1 MQLLISDANILID
14 LEEGQ
19 LIELMFQLPY
29 QFSIPDILF
38 VEELEDEHAALLG
51 YGLQLAELSSV
62 TMTYAL
68 ELIPRYSKAS
78 RNDCFALALAS
89 QENCTL
95 LTGDRELKKAAEA
108 EAVVVSGTIWLI
120 EQMIHQGLINVDQAR
135 QAYQNMRAAGRR
147 LPWAIAEA
155 ILNEIEEQP

>member
-14 LEEGQ
+14 LEEGE

-38 VEELEDEHAALLG
+38 AEELEDEHLELLG
-51 YGLQLAELSSV
+51 YGLQLVELSSV
-62 TMTYAL
+62 TMTYAM

-95 LTGDRELKKAAEA
+95 LTGDRELKMAAEA
-108 EAVVVSGTIWLI
+108 EAVVVNGTIWLI
-120 EQMIHQGLINVDQAR
+120 EQMVHQGLIDVEQAR
-135 QAYQNMRAAGRR
+135 LAYQKMCDAGRR
-147 LPWAIAEA
+147 LPWAIAHA
-155 ILNEIEEQP
+155 ILDEIEQQH